1 MNKVENIIKDNA
13 KNYYT
18 TGTQNISDETFDAL
32 VEKVEEE
39 NPNSSVLTTGW
50 GYEVDE
56 NGKVKHIY
64 GEIKGLKKAHNW
76 DEITSVLKIKNLKN
90 VDISAKLDGMSVVL
104 YYELGQLDKA
114 ITRGNGEYGRD
125 ITDKVK
131 LLIGD
136 SISDKDFS
144 GAVRG
149 EIMMCPADFEL
160 YKKNIC
166 PEAENARNTA
176 AGLING
182 DDTSNYDYLKLYV
195 YSLVADQVFQQVG
208 NNYDAYIHNISM
220 WLYDNFK
227 YTTPRVMLDLDK
239 TDYESELLTLKQR
252 WEKDLTIDGVVISLD
267 SLTAWSNGEITADAC
282 AYKFEDET
290 KISTIIGIEWISSKY
305 GTYIPVALIEPVRL
319 EGTTVKRVSLYNA
332 QRVVDLGIEIGSVVA
347 VCKRN
352 QIIPYIKE
360 VVR

>member
-1 MNKVENIIKDNA
+1 MNNLENIVKDNA
-13 KNYYT
+13 KSYYT

-32 VEKVEEE
+32 IEKIEEE

-56 NGKVKHIY
+56 NGKVKHVY
-64 GEIKGLKKAHNW
+64 GKIKGLKKAHNW
-76 DEITSVLKIKNLKN
+76 DEITSILKTKNLKN
-90 VDISAKLDGMSVVL
+90 VDVSAKLDGMSVVL

-125 ITDKVK
+125 ITDKVR

-136 SISDKDFS
+136 SISDENFS

-182 DDTSNYDYLKLYV
+182 DDTSNYGYLKLYV
-195 YSLVADQVFQQVG
+195 YSLVADQVFTTKDK
-208 NNYDAYIHNISM
+208 YSPYIHNIKY
-220 WLYDNFK
+220 WLKDN
-227 YTTPRVMLDLDK
+227 YEHCTPRITLDL
-239 TDYESELLTLKQR
+239 TESDYESELLTLKLD
-252 WEKDLTIDGVVISLD
+252 WEQNLTIDGVVISLD
-267 SLTAWSNGEITADAC
+267 SLTVSPNGEITADAC

-305 GTYIPVALIEPVRL
+305 GTYVPVALIDPIRL

-332 QRVVDLGIEIGSVVA
+332 QRVVDLGIEIGSIVA

>member
-1 MNKVENIIKDNA
+1 MNNLENIVKDNA

-32 VEKVEEE
+32 IEKIEEE

-56 NGKVKHIY
+56 NGKVKHVY
-64 GEIKGLKKAHNW
+64 GKIKGLKKAHNW
-76 DEITSVLKIKNLKN
+76 DEMTSVLKTKSLKN

-182 DDTSNYDYLKLYV
+182 DDTSNYNYLKLYV
-195 YSLVADQVFQQVG
+195 YSLVADQVFQAG
-208 NNYDAYIHNISM
+208 NNYDAYIRNINI

-227 YTTPRVMLDLDK
+227 YTTPRIMLDLDE
-239 TDYESELLTLKQR
+239 TDYESELLTLKQK

-267 SLTAWSNGEITADAC
+267 SLTTWSTGEITADAC

-305 GTYIPVALIEPVRL
+305 GTYVPVALIEPVRL

>member
-1 MNKVENIIKDNA
+1 MNNLENIIKSNA
-13 KNYYT
+13 KAYYT
-18 TGTQNISDETFDAL
+18 TGTQNISDETFDAI
-32 VEKVEEE
+32 VEKIESE
-39 NPNSSVLTTGW
+39 NPNSEVLTTGW

-64 GEIKGLKKAHNW
+64 GQIKGLKKAHNW
-76 DEITSVLKIKNLKN
+76 DEILSILKVKELHNID
-90 VDISAKLDGMSVVL
+90 VSAKLDGMSVVL
-104 YYELGQLDKA
+104 YYKLGYLAKA

-125 ITDKVK
+125 ITEKAR

-136 SISDKDFS
+136 SIDDKDFT

-149 EIMMCPADFEL
+149 EIMMCPADFEQ
-160 YKKNIC
+160 YKKEVC

-182 DDTSNYDYLKLYV
+182 EDTSNYKYLKLFV
-195 YSLVADQVFQQVG
+195 YSLVADQIFQTESS
-208 NNYDAYIHNISM
+208 YDAYIHNIDM
-220 WLYDNFK
+220 WLYDNFEH
-227 YTTPRVMLDLDK
+227 TTPRVTLDLDK
-239 TDYESELLTLKQR
+239 TDYKSELLALKQK
-252 WEKDLTIDGVVISLD
+252 WEEYLTIDGVVISLD
-267 SLTAWSNGEITADAC
+267 SLTAWSTGEITADAC

-290 KISTIIGIEWISSKY
+290 KISTIVGIEWISSKY
-305 GTYIPVALIEPVRL
+305 GTYVPVALIEPVRL

-360 VVR
+360 VVK

>member
-1 MNKVENIIKDNA
+1 MNKLENIVKNNA
-13 KNYYT
+13 KDYYT
-18 TGTQNISDETFDAL
+18 TGTQNISDETFDAII
-32 VEKVEEE
+32 EKIEEE
-39 NPNSSVLTTGW
+39 NPNSFVLTTGW

-56 NGKVKHIY
+56 NGKVKHVY
-64 GEIKGLKKAHNW
+64 GKIKGLKKAHSWN
-76 DEITSVLKIKNLKN
+76 EITSILKTKNLN
-90 VDISAKLDGMSVVL
+90 HVDVSAKLDGMSVVL

-125 ITDKVK
+125 ITDKVR

-136 SISDKDFS
+136 SISDNDFS

-160 YKKNIC
+160 YKKNVC

-182 DDTSNYDYLKLYV
+182 DDTSNYNYLKLYV
-195 YSLVADQVFQQVG
+195 YSLVADYIFTIE
-208 NNYDAYIHNISM
+208 NSYDAYIHNIEY
-220 WLYDNFK
+220 WLKDNFEHCA
-227 YTTPRVMLDLDK
+227 PRVMMDL
-239 TDYESELLTLKQR
+239 TESNYESKLLSLKLE
-252 WEKDLTIDGVVISLD
+252 WEQSLTIDGVVISLD
-267 SLTAWSNGEITADAC
+267 SLTAWSSGEITADAC

-290 KISTIIGIEWISSKY
+290 KISTITGIEWISSKY
-305 GTYIPVALIEPVRL
+305 GTYVPVALIDPIRL

-332 QRVVDLGIEIGSVVA
+332 QRVVDLGIKIGSIVA